1 MKNNFDF
8 LRLIFA
14 LFVVIAHSYPLSGN
28 DISNQWIYK
37 LTNGQ
42 IELSNIGLNGFF
54 ILSGYLIY
62 QSSVRSSSFYNY
74 FWKRIIRIFPALV
87 VVLVLTLLLA
97 PIVYENSVSYF
108 KNRDVYTYFF
118 RNISLYQMQYSISGV
133 FENNPFPLII
143 NGSLWTIVYE
153 FSLYIFLSLF
163 LLISSNQI
171 KKIIIL
177 SSFLIMYFGYL
188 FYIDELSKIKI
199 FDIEFLH
206 FFNLG
211 TFFVGGAALAA
222 FKFETILNNKKIKYL
237 ALLLFFVVIV
247 ITVKLEIYNNF
258 KHLFLTLFVLLFG
271 LMSFWPINNLHKIGD
286 YSYGIYIY
294 SFPIQ
299 QTLMYYFKFSTGKL
313 ICFSTLIS
321 LLFGALS
328 WFFVEKKILVLKNRF
343 N

>member
-14 LFVVIAHSYPLSGN
+14 LLVVIAHSYPLSGN
-28 DISNQWIYK
+28 LISNQWIYK
-37 LTNGQ
+37 VTNGQ

-62 QSSVRSSSFYNY
+62 QSSVRSSSIYTY

-87 VVLVLTLLLA
+87 VVLFLTLVLA

-118 RNISLYQMQYSISGV
+118 RNISLYKMQYSISGV
-133 FENNPFPLII
+133 FENNPFPLVI

-153 FSLYIFLSLF
+153 FSLYIFLSF
-163 LLISSNQI
+163 FIFISNNKI

-177 SSFLIMYFGYL
+177 STFIGMYFGYL
-188 FYIDELSKIKI
+188 FYLDELSKIKI

-206 FFNLG
+206 LFNLG
-211 TFFVGGAALAA
+211 TFFIGGAVLAS
-222 FKFETILNNKKIKYL
+222 FKFEEILKNKNFKYL
-237 ALLLFFVVIV
+237 SLILFFIAIV
-247 ITVKLEIYNNF
+247 ITVKFDVYNNF
-258 KHLFLTLFVLLFG
+258 KHLFLTSFVLLFG
-271 LMSFWPINNLHKIGD
+271 LMSFYPINNLHKIGD

-313 ICFSTLIS
+313 ICFSIVLS
-321 LLFGALS
+321 LFFGALS
-328 WFFVEKKILVLKNRF
+328 WFFVEKKLLVFKNRF